1 MTWRGKRVLVTG
13 GAGFLGSNLVDALV
27 KFGATVTAL
36 DSLHSGGIAN
46 LDDARSKIVFREAD
60 VRDWEA
66 VRNATRGQDVVF
78 HLAANADVPY
88 SLEHPQFDFD
98 VNVLGSQNV
107 MRACMANDVGRLVF
121 ASTAA
126 VYGDP
131 VYTPMD
137 EDHPLKPI
145 SPYGAS
151 KLAAENLGFAYH
163 RTYGLPFTAISISNS
178 YAERQAKYVIHDFLA
193 KLLNDPGKLEV
204 LGDGNQRR
212 DFCHVSDVSRCFLLA
227 AESDATRGEALNLA
241 GAGSIS
247 IRELASLVLELLGLE
262 GKTQVSYTSKS
273 WQGDISLLLPD
284 IAKARRASWIQ
295 PGSSAEGRRGCFDSM
310 AGGEEGMAA
319 ERPQVPLDP
328 LYGDGL

>member
-13 GAGFLGSNLVDALV
+13 AAGFLGSHLVDALV
-27 KFGATVTAL
+27 KSGATVTAL
-36 DSLHSGGIAN
+36 DSLHSGDMAN
-46 LDDARSKIVFREAD
+46 LDEARSQIVFREAD

-66 VRNATRGQDVVF
+66 MRDATRHQDVVF

-88 SLEHPQFDFD
+88 SLENPQFDFE
-98 VNVLGSQNV
+98 VNVLGSQNI

-137 EDHPLKPI
+137 EDHPLRPI

-151 KLAAENLGFAYH
+151 KLAAENLGFGYH
-163 RTYGLPFTAISISNS
+163 RSFGLPFTAIRISNS
-178 YAERQAKYVIHDFLA
+178 YGERQAKYVIHDFLA
-193 KLLNDPGKLEV
+193 KLLSDPGRLEV
-204 LGDGNQRR
+204 LGDGNQHR

-227 AESDATRGEALNLA
+227 AESDATLGEVLNLA
-241 GAGSIS
+241 GSGSIS
-247 IRELASLVLELLGLE
+247 ITDLAHLVLELLGLE
-262 GKTQVSYTSKS
+262 GETEVSYTGRS

-284 IAKARRASWIQ
+284 IAKARRLLGFSPEVALKDGIGTLIRWLEAQ
-295 PGSSAEGRRGCFDSM
+295 KGWELSALRSR
-310 AGGEEGMAA
+310 
-319 ERPQVPLDP
+319 
-328 LYGDGL
+328 

>member
-13 GAGFLGSNLVDALV
+13 GAGFLGSHLVDALV
-27 KFGATVTAL
+27 KCGATVTAL
-36 DSLHSGGIAN
+36 DSLHSGDMAN
-46 LDDARSKIVFREAD
+46 LDEARSQIVFREAD

-66 VRNATRGQDVVF
+66 MRDATRHQDVVF

-88 SLEHPQFDFD
+88 SLEHPQFDFE
-98 VNVLGSQNV
+98 VNVLGSQNL

-137 EDHPLKPI
+137 EDHPLRPV

-163 RTYGLPFTAISISNS
+163 RSFGLPFTAIRISNS
-178 YAERQAKYVIHDFLA
+178 YGERQAKYVIHDFLA
-193 KLLNDPGKLEV
+193 KLLSDPGKLEV
-204 LGDGNQRR
+204 LGDGSQHR

-241 GAGSIS
+241 GSGSIS
-247 IRELASLVLELLGLE
+247 IADLAHLVLELLGLE
-262 GKTQVSYTSKS
+262 GETEVRYTGRS

-284 IAKARRASWIQ
+284 IAKARRLLGFS
-295 PGSSAEGRRGCFDSM
+295 PEVELR
-310 AGGEEGMAA
+310 
-319 ERPQVPLDP
+319 
-328 LYGDGL
+328 DGLETLIRWLEAQKGWELSALRSR

>member
-163 RTYGLPFTAISISNS
+163 RTYGLPFTAIRISNS
-178 YAERQAKYVIHDFLA
+178 YGERQAKYVIHDFLA

-227 AESDATRGEALNLA
+227 AESDPTRGEALNLA

-284 IAKARRASWIQ
+284 IAKARRLLGYNPEVALKDGVGALIRWLEARKGWQ
-295 PGSSAEGRRGCFDSM
+295 LSALRSR
-310 AGGEEGMAA
+310 
-319 ERPQVPLDP
+319 
-328 LYGDGL
+328 